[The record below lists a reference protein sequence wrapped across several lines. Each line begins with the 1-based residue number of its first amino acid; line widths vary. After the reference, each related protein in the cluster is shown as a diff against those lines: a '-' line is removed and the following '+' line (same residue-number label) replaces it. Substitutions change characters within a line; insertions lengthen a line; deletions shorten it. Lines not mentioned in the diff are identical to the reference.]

1 MKKIISLLLTI
12 VLVLS
17 LFAGCVNTD
26 NLGVTNPSDSK
37 PTESQPTEPKPTEP
51 KPTEPQPTE
60 PVDPWASYE
69 CITIAEALTK
79 CEEFVATPSTERF
92 YIRATIKSID
102 NDTYGQMTI
111 EDATGSIMVYGT
123 SNADGSVR
131 YDKME
136 SKPKAGD
143 EVLIYGTL
151 QNYKGN
157 TKEVQNGWIIDFIS
171 KGGNDNKPTELPA
184 DGTELTIGQILE
196 LPVATGVTTTQHYIV
211 KATVESIANAAYG
224 QMWITDGTDR
234 ISVYGS
240 YNEDGSI
247 GYANMAD
254 KPYKGDLVT
263 LKCTVQNFNG
273 TMEIKQAYI
282 IDFTHVQ
289 VEIDPNEY
297 TSMTIAAA
305 RDAAK
310 GTKVKVSG
318 VVAQITYANG
328 MKPSG
333 VILVDGTSS
342 IYVYDGDLAARCK
355 IGNTVSIYASKTY
368 WVLESE
374 QNNANKFGY
383 AGCNQLE
390 GATVISI
397 DESVTA
403 FDKSWIQDS
412 SVKEILDTP
421 VSTDITSLIFKVTAQ
436 VKRVDGNGFI
446 NYYINDLDGLT
457 GTYTYTQCS
466 GSDFAWL
473 DQFDGKICTVYL
485 MALNAKSSAA
495 GCAWRFLPVAVVDE
509 GFDVSTV
516 NGAEIAV
523 KFYGATQFLSNY
535 TGNPAMNL
543 LTSIDSELCGIK
555 GAALTYVSSD
565 PSVISV
571 DGNVMNCLSSG
582 TATITVSSTYNG
594 KTYSQD
600 VTITVKITSSSET
613 YPTVADAIGAQV
625 GDKVIVKGI
634 VGPSLVNQ
642 DGFYLIDETGI
653 IAVLTDAETLASLE
667 IGYEVILEG
676 ERYFKSKS
684 GGNWGNTCIN
694 GAKVVIN
701 NYGSHEYSTA
711 SFDGVKTLAEFNA
724 LSTDVDFTTSVFT
737 VTATVEVVETAYYT
751 NIKLVD
757 GSTSVNLYCS
767 SAGQYSWL
775 KQYNGQKI
783 TMELAPCNWSSKE
796 NYPGCVLAV
805 IHADGSK
812 TVNDLNFR

>member
-26 NLGVTNPSDSK
+26 NPGVTNPSDSK
-37 PTESQPTEPKPTEP
+37 PTESQPTEP

-211 KATVESIANAAYG
+211 KATIESITNANYG
-224 QMWITDGTDR
+224 QMWITDGVNS
-234 ISVYGS
+234 ISI
-240 YNEDGSI
+240 YNTKAEDGTFYSE
-247 GYANMAD
+247 MAD

-328 MKPSG
+328 MIPSG

>member
-17 LFAGCVNTD
+17 LFAGCVNND
-26 NLGVTNPSDSK
+26 NPGVTNPSDPK
-37 PTESQPTEPKPTEP
+37 PTESKPTEPKPTEP

-131 YDKME
+131 FDQME
-136 SKPKAGD
+136 SKPEAGD
-143 EVLIYGTL
+143 EVLLYGTL

-196 LPVATGVTTTQHYIV
+196 LPVATGVTTTQHYFV
-211 KATVESIANAAYG
+211 KATIESITNANYG
-224 QMWITDGTDR
+224 QMWITDGVNS
-234 ISVYGS
+234 ISI
-240 YNEDGSI
+240 YNTKAEDGTFYSE
-247 GYANMAD
+247 MAD

-310 GTKVKVSG
+310 GTKVQVSG

-328 MKPSG
+328 MIPSG

-555 GAALTYVSSD
+555 GAALTYVSSN

-684 GGNWGNTCIN
+684 GGNWGNTCIS

-767 SAGQYSWL
+767 NAGQYSWL
-775 KQYNGQKI
+775 KQYNGQQI
-783 TMELAPCNWSSKE
+783 TMELAPCNWSSKA
-796 NYPGCVLAV
+796 NYPGCVLSV

>member
-1 MKKIISLLLTI
+1 MKKIISLVLTV

-17 LFAGCVNTD
+17 LFAGCVNND
-26 NLGVTNPSDSK
+26 NPGVTNPSDPK
-37 PTESQPTEPKPTEP
+37 PTESKPTEPKPTEP
-51 KPTEPQPTE
+51 KPTD
-60 PVDPWASYE
+60 PVDPWASYQ
-69 CITIAEALTK
+69 CITIAEALAK

-143 EVLIYGTL
+143 EVLLYGTL

-196 LPVATGVTTTQHYIV
+196 LPVATGVTTTQQYIV
-211 KATVESIANAAYG
+211 KATIESITNANYG
-224 QMWITDGTDR
+224 QMWITDGVNS
-234 ISVYGS
+234 ISI
-240 YNEDGSI
+240 YNTKAEDGTFYSE
-247 GYANMAD
+247 MAD

-305 RDAAK
+305 REAAK

-328 MKPSG
+328 MIPSG

-436 VKRVDGNGFI
+436 VKRVDGSGFI

-523 KFYGATQFLSNY
+523 KFYGATQFLNNY

-555 GAALTYVSSD
+555 GAALTYVSSN

-667 IGYEVILEG
+667 IGYEVVLEG

-684 GGNWGNTCIN
+684 GGNWGNTCIS

-737 VTATVEVVETAYYT
+737 VTATVEVVDTGFYT

-775 KQYNGQKI
+775 KQYNGQQI
-783 TMELAPCNWSSKE
+783 TMELAPCNWSSKA

>member
-1 MKKIISLLLTI
+1 MKKIISLVLTV

-17 LFAGCVNTD
+17 LFAGCVNND
-26 NLGVTNPSDSK
+26 NPGVTNPSDPK
-37 PTESQPTEPKPTEP
+37 PTESKPTEPKPTEP
-51 KPTEPQPTE
+51 KPTD
-60 PVDPWASYE
+60 PVDPWASYQ
-69 CITIAEALTK
+69 CITIAEALAK

-143 EVLIYGTL
+143 EVLLYGTL

-196 LPVATGVTTTQHYIV
+196 LPVATGVTTTQQYIV
-211 KATVESIANAAYG
+211 KATIESITNANYG
-224 QMWITDGTDR
+224 QMWITDGVNS
-234 ISVYGS
+234 ISI
-240 YNEDGSI
+240 YNTKAEDGTFYSE
-247 GYANMAD
+247 MAD

-305 RDAAK
+305 REAAK

-328 MKPSG
+328 MIPSG

-403 FDKSWIQDS
+403 FDTSWIQDS

-436 VKRVDGNGFI
+436 VKRVDGSGFI

-523 KFYGATQFLSNY
+523 KFYGATQFLNNY

-555 GAALTYVSSD
+555 GAALTYVSSN

-667 IGYEVILEG
+667 IGYEVVLEG

-684 GGNWGNTCIN
+684 GGNWGNTCIS

-737 VTATVEVVETAYYT
+737 VTATVEVVDTGFYT

-775 KQYNGQKI
+775 KQYNGQQI
-783 TMELAPCNWSSKE
+783 TMELAPCNWSSKA

>member
-1 MKKIISLLLTI
+1 MKKIISLLMVM

-17 LFAGCVNTD
+17 VFAGCVDNGNT
-26 NLGVTNPSDSK
+26 DSK
-37 PTESQPTEPKPTEP
+37 PTDPNPSDSQPTEPKPTEP
-51 KPTEPQPTE
+51 KPTEPKPTE
-60 PVDPWASYE
+60 PVDPWAEYQ
-69 CITIAEALTK
+69 CITIAEALAK

-102 NDTYGQMTI
+102 NDTFGQMTI
-111 EDATGSIMVYGT
+111 EDATGSIMVYGS

-136 SKPKAGD
+136 SKPVAGD
-143 EVLIYGTL
+143 EVLLYGTL

-211 KATVESIANAAYG
+211 KATIESITNANYG
-224 QMWITDGTDR
+224 QMWITDGVNS
-234 ISVYGS
+234 ISI
-240 YNEDGSI
+240 YNTKAEDGTFYSE
-247 GYANMAD
+247 MAD

-289 VEIDPNEY
+289 VEIDPSEY

-328 MKPSG
+328 MIPSG

-397 DESVTA
+397 DESVA
-403 FDKSWIQDS
+403 EFDKSWIQTS

-421 VSTDITSLIFKVTAQ
+421 VSQDITTLIFKVTAQ

-485 MALNAKSSAA
+485 MAQNAKSSAS
-495 GCAWRFLPVAVVDE
+495 GCVWRFLPVAVVDE
-509 GFDVSTV
+509 GFDVSSV

-523 KFYGATQFLSNY
+523 KFYGATQFLPSY

-543 LTSIDSELCGIK
+543 LTSVDSELTGIK
-555 GAALTYVSSD
+555 GAQLTYASSN

-571 DGNVMNCLSSG
+571 DGNVMNCLKSG
-582 TATITVSSTYNG
+582 TATITVSCTYNG

-600 VTITVKITSSSET
+600 VTITVTINSSSAT
-613 YPTVADAIGAQV
+613 YPTVSDAIGAEV
-625 GDKVIVKGI
+625 GEKVTVKGI

-653 IAVLTDAETLASLE
+653 IAVLTDAETLKTLE
-667 IGYEVILEG
+667 IGYEVVLEG
-676 ERYFKSKS
+676 ERFFKSKS
-684 GGNWGNTCIN
+684 GGNWGNTCISN
-694 GAKVVIN
+694 AKVVIN

-775 KQYNGQKI
+775 KQYNGQQI
-783 TMELAPCNWSSKE
+783 TMELAPCNWSSKA

>member
-1 MKKIISLLLTI
+1 MKKIISLVLTV

-17 LFAGCVNTD
+17 LFAGCVNND
-26 NLGVTNPSDSK
+26 NPGVTNPSDPKPTESKPTEPK
-37 PTESQPTEPKPTEP
+37 PTESQPTEP
-51 KPTEPQPTE
+51 QPTD

-69 CITIAEALTK
+69 CITIAEALAK

-131 YDKME
+131 FDQME
-136 SKPKAGD
+136 SKPEAGD
-143 EVLIYGTL
+143 EVLLYGTL

-196 LPVATGVTTTQHYIV
+196 LPVATGVTTTQQYIV
-211 KATVESIANAAYG
+211 KATIESITNANYG
-224 QMWITDGTDR
+224 QMWITDGVNS
-234 ISVYGS
+234 ISI
-240 YNEDGSI
+240 YNTKAEDGTFYSE
-247 GYANMAD
+247 MAD

-305 RDAAK
+305 REAAK

-328 MKPSG
+328 MIPSG

-436 VKRVDGNGFI
+436 VKRVDGSGFI

-555 GAALTYVSSD
+555 GAALTYVSSN

-667 IGYEVILEG
+667 IGYEVVLEG

-684 GGNWGNTCIN
+684 GGNWGNTCIS

-737 VTATVEVVETAYYT
+737 VTATVEVVDTGFYT

-775 KQYNGQKI
+775 KQYNGQQI
-783 TMELAPCNWSSKE
+783 TMELAPCNWSSKA

>member
-1 MKKIISLLLTI
+1 MKKIISLVLTV

-17 LFAGCVNTD
+17 LFAGCVNND
-26 NLGVTNPSDSK
+26 NPGVTNPSDPK
-37 PTESQPTEPKPTEP
+37 PTESQ
-51 KPTEPQPTE
+51 PTEPQPTE
-60 PVDPWASYE
+60 PVDPWASYQ
-69 CITIAEALTK
+69 CITIAEALAK

-131 YDKME
+131 FDQME
-136 SKPKAGD
+136 SKPEAGD
-143 EVLIYGTL
+143 EVLLYGTL

-184 DGTELTIGQILE
+184 DGTELTIGEILE
-196 LPVATGVTTTQHYIV
+196 LPVATGVTTTQHYFV
-211 KATVESIANAAYG
+211 KATIESITNANYG
-224 QMWITDGTDR
+224 QMWITDGVNS
-234 ISVYGS
+234 ISI
-240 YNEDGSI
+240 YNTKAEDGTFYSE
-247 GYANMAD
+247 MAD

-328 MKPSG
+328 MIPSG

-436 VKRVDGNGFI
+436 VKRVDGSGFI

-667 IGYEVILEG
+667 IGYEVVLEG

-737 VTATVEVVETAYYT
+737 VTATVEVVETAFYT

-775 KQYNGQKI
+775 KQYNGQQI
-783 TMELAPCNWSSKE
+783 TMELAPCNWSSKA

>member
-1 MKKIISLLLTI
+1 MKKIISLVLTV

-17 LFAGCVNTD
+17 LFAGCVNND
-26 NLGVTNPSDSK
+26 NPGVTNPSDPKPTESKPTEPK
-37 PTESQPTEPKPTEP
+37 PTESQPTEP
-51 KPTEPQPTE
+51 QPTD

-69 CITIAEALTK
+69 CITIAEALAK

-131 YDKME
+131 FDQME
-136 SKPKAGD
+136 SKPEAGD
-143 EVLIYGTL
+143 EVLLYGTL

-196 LPVATGVTTTQHYIV
+196 LPVATGVPTTQQYIV
-211 KATVESIANAAYG
+211 KATIESITNANYG
-224 QMWITDGTDR
+224 QMWITDGVNS
-234 ISVYGS
+234 ISI
-240 YNEDGSI
+240 YNTKAEDGTFYSE
-247 GYANMAD
+247 MAD

-305 RDAAK
+305 REAAK

-328 MKPSG
+328 MIPSG

-436 VKRVDGNGFI
+436 VKRVDGSGFI

-555 GAALTYVSSD
+555 GAALTYVSSN

-667 IGYEVILEG
+667 IGYEVVLEG

-684 GGNWGNTCIN
+684 GGNWGNTCIS

-737 VTATVEVVETAYYT
+737 VTATVEVVDTGFYT

-775 KQYNGQKI
+775 KQYNGQQI
-783 TMELAPCNWSSKE
+783 TMELAPCNWSSKA